1 MMRSQSLGFSPLLKM
16 LANLWYLGRIIDKL
30 TKLFIILAVFLA
42 RSVEQNMRQKV
53 VNLIIHTTQI
63 YNCEPIIIIWDY
75 KRKGLSLGL
84 KKSGY

>member
-1 MMRSQSLGFSPLLKM
+1 MRSQSLGFSSLLKM
-16 LANLWYLGRIIDKL
+16 LADLWYLGRIVDRL
-30 TKLFIILAVFLA
+30 TKLFIILAVFLT

-63 YNCEPIIIIWDY
+63 YNCAPIIVIWDY
-75 KRKGLSLGL
+75 ERKGLSFGL